1 MKRRLL
7 LFLTFLSLMAGFVS
21 ARTVQGTVVEALT
34 NEPIMGASVR
44 VKSDPKIGTTTNLD
58 GKFTLNVPDK
68 ATTLVIT
75 YIGMQSEEVK
85 ISDNMTVKMTE
96 VSSNLDEVVVVGY
109 STSTKRD
116 LISSVSTVKTDQI
129 VNLPVTNIVQGLAG
143 RSPGLIIQASGGGI
157 NSRPSVSIRGGGT
170 PLYVIDGIIRSED
183 DFANLSPDDIK
194 DVSILKDASATAVYG
209 SRAANG
215 IIQVTTRSG
224 SQGKAVIEYDFN
236 ASWSQPSIWPKKLPA
251 WERAYWGNQ
260 ARFNDGYEEGYY
272 SEEAMQAMKDGSDP
286 EHYSNTDWRKLVLRD
301 WAPQTKHAVRL
312 TGGNEIN
319 QFYISLGHVDQQS
332 LYRSGNHWMKRT
344 NFRITDNVYL
354 KNIGLHVNATLDG
367 YYQKETHPYTS
378 TSSGYY
384 NVFSHINDKLP
395 TEPGVNKY
403 GLPMNINDSRNSCR
417 CRLLPQQV
425 RRYQR

>member
-7 LFLTFLSLMAGFVS
+7 LFLTFLSLMAGLVS

-157 NSRPSVSIRGGGT
+157 NSP
-170 PLYVIDGIIRSED
+170 
-183 DFANLSPDDIK
+183 
-194 DVSILKDASATAVYG
+194 
-209 SRAANG
+209 
-215 IIQVTTRSG
+215 
-224 SQGKAVIEYDFN
+224 
-236 ASWSQPSIWPKKLPA
+236 
-251 WERAYWGNQ
+251 ER
-260 ARFNDGYEEGYY
+260 
-272 SEEAMQAMKDGSDP
+272 
-286 EHYSNTDWRKLVLRD
+286 
-301 WAPQTKHAVRL
+301 KHPWWWHS
-312 TGGNEIN
+312 
-319 QFYISLGHVDQQS
+319 SLC
-332 LYRSGNHWMKRT
+332 N
-344 NFRITDNVYL
+344 
-354 KNIGLHVNATLDG
+354 
-367 YYQKETHPYTS
+367 
-378 TSSGYY
+378 
-384 NVFSHINDKLP
+384 
-395 TEPGVNKY
+395 
-403 GLPMNINDSRNSCR
+403 
-417 CRLLPQQV
+417 
-425 RRYQR
+425 

>member
-272 SEEAMQAMKDGSDP
+272 SEEAMQAMKYVKALREAGIPAELYPDAA
-286 EHYSNTDWRKLVLRD
+286 KLKKQMAMADCDRIPYVAFVGESELGRD
-301 WAPQTKHAVRL
+301 SIVVKDMI
-312 TGGNEIN
+312 TGE
-319 QFYISLGHVDQQS
+319 
-332 LYRSGNHWMKRT
+332 
-344 NFRITDNVYL
+344 
-354 KNIGLHVNATLDG
+354 
-367 YYQKETHPYTS
+367 
-378 TSSGYY
+378 
-384 NVFSHINDKLP
+384 
-395 TEPGVNKY
+395 
-403 GLPMNINDSRNSCR
+403 
-417 CRLLPQQV
+417 QQV
-425 RRYQR
+425 LTLSRTIELLKQE